1 MRKYTINN
9 EFIYN
14 ESLREIISLRDKKV
28 LKVTLMRTRC
38 LSYLFENAYKKLI
51 TREMISNAV

>member
-1 MRKYTINN
+1 MRQYTINN

-14 ESLREIISLRDKKV
+14 ESLREIISLHDKKV
-28 LKVTLMRTRC
+28 LKVTLMRARG

-51 TREMISNAV
+51 TREMISHGV